1 MVNKH
6 YMYLTIY
13 NWQIYLITL
22 CAIKYFEA
30 SSHVRWFT
38 PNHLT
43 RLLAWK
49 YFIEL
54 LAVKALNYAAL
65 YTCSS
70 TDTPWRWS

>member
-1 MVNKH
+1 MLYWH

-13 NWQIYLITL
+13 NRQICLITL
-22 CAIKYFEA
+22 CAIKYSEA
-30 SSHVRWFT
+30 SNQVKWFT

-43 RLLAWK
+43 RLLAWE

-54 LAVKALNYAAL
+54 VVVKALNYAAL

-70 TDTPWRWS
+70 TDIPWRWL